1 MTMEEQRVAALFAAI
16 RRDDPAGVIDQFAS
30 LPAANQ
36 YRRLYELTDR
46 YVPPG
51 SHVLDWGCGRG
62 HFSYFLLK
70 RGFRVTA
77 YSLEHPPEIF
87 AALSESERRR
97 LSFVHGVLDETRRL
111 PFADAQFAAAFSV
124 GVLEHVQEL
133 GGDELSSLLELR
145 RVLKGDGVFIC
156 YHLPNRYSYIEAAS
170 RRHGEKRKLGD
181 FHRYRFTQRAI
192 RNLCQEAGFSVVD
205 CGRYGFLPRNSLN
218 RLPARLRDSRW
229 LTSAINRGDAVLER
243 LFSPVVQ
250 NYYFVARPVEKA
262 RSDAV
267 HPKE

>member
-1 MTMEEQRVAALFAAI
+1 MTVVEQRVAALFAAI
-16 RRDDPAGVIDQFAS
+16 RRDDSAGVIDQFAS
-30 LPAANQ
+30 LPAAHQ
-36 YRRLYELTDR
+36 YRKLYDLTDR
-46 YVPPG
+46 YVPAS

-87 AALSESERRR
+87 SALSGSERRR
-97 LSFVHGVLDETRRL
+97 LTFVHGVLDETRRL
-111 PFADAQFAAAFSV
+111 PFADGQFVAAFSV

-145 RVLKGDGVFIC
+145 RVLIEDGVFIC

-170 RRHGEKRKLGD
+170 RRLGERKKAGD
-181 FHRYRFTQRAI
+181 FHRHRFTGRDI
-192 RNLCQEAGFSVVD
+192 RTLCQQAGLSVVD
-205 CGRYGFLPRNSLN
+205 TGRYGFLPRNSLN
-218 RLPARLRDSRW
+218 RLPARLRDSQ
-229 LTSAINRGDAVLER
+229 LVSAALNRGDAVLER

-250 NYYFVARPVEKA
+250 NYYFVARPTQKGQSE
-262 RSDAV
+262 RV
-267 HPKE
+267 HGVA

>member
-1 MTMEEQRVAALFAAI
+1 MTVAERQVAELFASI
-16 RRDDPAGVIDQFAS
+16 RRDDSAGVIDQFAS

-36 YRRLYELTDR
+36 YRKLYELTDR

-62 HFSYFLLK
+62 HFSYFLVK

-87 AALSESERRR
+87 AALSEAERTR
-97 LSFVHGVLDETRRL
+97 LTFVHGALDDVRVL
-111 PFADAQFAAAFSV
+111 PFADGQFAATFSV

-133 GGDELSSLLELR
+133 GGDELSSLFELR
-145 RVLKGDGVFIC
+145 RVLKSGGVLIC

-170 RRHGEKRKLGD
+170 RNLGERKQVGD
-181 FHRYRFTQRAI
+181 FHRYRFTGRDI
-192 RNLCQEAGFSVVD
+192 RTLCRGVKLELLDQ
-205 CGRYGFLPRNSLN
+205 GRYGFLPRNSLN
-218 RLPARLRDSRW
+218 RLPARLRDAPLLS
-229 LTSAINRGDAVLER
+229 SALNRGDAVLER

-250 NYYFVARPVEKA
+250 NHYFVAGRIRDEQGEG
-262 RSDAV
+262 V
-267 HPKE
+267 HGVA

>member
-1 MTMEEQRVAALFAAI
+1 MTMLERQVAALFASI
-16 RRDDPAGVIDQFAS
+16 QRDDPAGVIDQFNS

-87 AALSESERRR
+87 AALSESERAR
-97 LSFVHGVLDETRRL
+97 LNFVHGALEEAWRL
-111 PFADAQFAAAFSV
+111 PFPDGQFAAAFSV
-124 GVLEHVQEL
+124 GVLEHVRET

-145 RVLKGDGVFIC
+145 RVLKNDGALLC
-156 YHLPNRYSYIEAAS
+156 YHLPNRRSYIEAAS
-170 RRHGEKRKLGD
+170 RSLGRRKALGD
-181 FHRYRFTQRAI
+181 FHRFRFTARDI
-192 RNLCQEAGFSVVD
+192 RDLCLEASLTLVD
-205 CGRYGFLPRNSLN
+205 SGRYGFLPRNSLG
-218 RLPARLRDSRW
+218 RLPARLRNAQFLS
-229 LTSAINRGDAVLER
+229 SALNRGDAVLER
-243 LFSPVVQ
+243 VFAPFVQ
-250 NYYFVARPVEKA
+250 NHYFVARPGRQPRLV
-262 RSDAV
+262 RDGLTG
-267 HPKE
+267 